1 MGQEGSRK
9 TREKGGFPGGGNIM
23 LRAKGTF
30 PYGRREY
37 HASNKGKA
45 VFLEHK
51 NALGTSNALFY
62 FLGRGGGWA
71 AVKLVLQLF
80 THLPPPQVLPSG
92 KTC

>member
-1 MGQEGSRK
+1 METSV
-9 TREKGGFPGGGNIM
+9 EKENGTGGKQKNTGKRR
-23 LRAKGTF
+23 LS
-30 PYGRREY
+30 GRREY
-37 HASNKGKA
+37 HASGGGKA
-45 VFLEHK
+45 VFFRTQ
-51 NALGTSNALFY
+51 NAWGTTNALFY